1 MYKSR
6 KFLKVFL
13 GYILSFLFFQ
23 SFGFG
28 NALGETA
35 TRPKVS
41 IIVPVYNAEKYI
53 DECAQ
58 SLINQTLEDI
68 EIIFIDDGSN
78 DKSGGIV
85 DEYAELDS
93 RVKVIHQKNAGSALA
108 RQTGLDIATG
118 EYIKFVDSDDK
129 IDLKT
134 CEICYAAIRKDDAD
148 ILVHGGFSFNED
160 KIWVYKKFSDR
171 LITHQNFELIVR
183 SACLTMYRTDFL
195 RENNVNFFGMQD
207 MGEDQCFNMMCYPLA
222 RKIKMIPDMLYYYR
236 QNPSSM
242 CHTWNKN
249 RQISE
254 SLNNICVVHNDW
266 AKRDYFEI
274 KAAKIG
280 FLNGVM
286 NLHYWPND
294 NEVNKLFYETLNE
307 LDSNFVNDKN
317 IIKLLNK
324 RSKAKFE
331 KVIKSV
337 KQIQIK
343 KSKAERKNILNKKSK
358 RSKQAKQVKRRKMH
372 RRGSKRS

>member
-41 IIVPVYNAEKYI
+41 IIVPVYNVEEYI

-148 ILVHGGFSFNED
+148 ILLHGGFCFDKD
-160 KIWVYKKFSDR
+160 KIWVFKKFSDR
-171 LITHQNFELIVR
+171 LITYQYFKLRVR
-183 SACLTMYRTDFL
+183 SMCTNMYRTDFL

-207 MGEDQCFNMMCYPLA
+207 MGEDQSFNMICFPLA

-242 CHTWNKN
+242 CHTWSKRRTESEFLHN
-249 RQISE
+249 IS
-254 SLNNICVVHNDW
+254 VVHDDW
-266 AKRDYFEI
+266 MRRGHFKI
-274 KAAKIG
+274 KAARVG
-280 FLNGVM
+280 FLNWVRC
-286 NLHYWPND
+286 LSYRFND
-294 NEVNKLFYETLNE
+294 DEVNQLFY
-307 LDSNFVNDKN
+307 KY
-317 IIKLLNK
+317 
-324 RSKAKFE
+324 
-331 KVIKSV
+331 
-337 KQIQIK
+337 
-343 KSKAERKNILNKKSK
+343 
-358 RSKQAKQVKRRKMH
+358 
-372 RRGSKRS
+372 